1 MRPQVS
7 SFPFLLSHRLLPGV
21 SVTAAQPT
29 SVFAREKGHPEH
41 APLLRLFGAS
51 DQTIKMAMEYF
62 TIILCFFPAFMLM
75 NMMNAVIR
83 ASHKGVIVTQVI
95 VAQEQIIQKIAE
107 SGSCVIVGRAADYVL
122 SDYPDVV
129 RIFIYA
135 PKDYRIKKVME
146 MYGDTAAG
154 IICDYIN
161 LQN

>member
-1 MRPQVS
+1 
-7 SFPFLLSHRLLPGV
+7 
-21 SVTAAQPT
+21 
-29 SVFAREKGHPEH
+29 
-41 APLLRLFGAS
+41 
-51 DQTIKMAMEYF
+51 MEYF